1 MARSNHLQLG
11 SSNTHPDEYTRTRL
25 LNRLGLF
32 QQPPTTAAGRRR
44 YPSSAFSGQQIDFS
58 KTTLHPSLVRNGGR
72 APVLKPAIVTN
83 DNNTTKDDQNDNKD
97 VVVVE
102 NNNTIHN
109 RDNKAASDSDECS
122 TDKNKDT
129 DSTKVKFNDTVDI
142 VSIPSRHQFSNRIKN
157 VYWSNRYELQENAE
171 RNILEY
177 EYEGW
182 DYDKV
187 VLDDEMY
194 VDVNTG
200 ALIHP
205 CHLSVDE
212 TTGQTVY
219 NTYAAEEEE
228 ELKAADQISN
238 QKLQQ
243 QREEMDQEDDGFEYE
258 DDDSYF
264 RPLQRKSSV
273 AVKTFGDSEN
283 SNHDYKQTSVH
294 CYFSTCSHAIAF

>member
-83 DNNTTKDDQNDNKD
+83 DNNNTTKDDETDKD
-97 VVVVE
+97 VAVE

-109 RDNKAASDSDECS
+109 SDHKTSSDSDECS
-122 TDKNKDT
+122 VDKNKDT
-129 DSTKVKFNDTVDI
+129 DSTTVKFNDTVDI

-228 ELKAADQISN
+228 LKAADQISN

-273 AVKTFGDSEN
+273 AS
-283 SNHDYKQTSVH
+283 SQ
-294 CYFSTCSHAIAF
+294 